1 MKNTLRNVTLIA
13 AIGVMPVVASAVE
26 ENAGYIGVN
35 YFQVETYDRFFG
47 GDRVDTGDLVI
58 RVGGKL
64 TETFTSELRLG
75 MTVLPEEQG
84 NIEYKNDY
92 YIGGMLRMQKA
103 YAGFTP
109 YLGISYT
116 FIKESLTGAG
126 SATLRDFGYA
136 AGADISLGEK
146 LGVNLELWMM
156 TGDPTNDID
165 RKGPSVGVFY
175 KF

>member
-1 MKNTLRNVTLIA
+1 MKNSVRNLMLAVA
-13 AIGVMPVVASAVE
+13 MGGAPVVASAVE
-26 ENAGYIGVN
+26 DSMGYVGVN
-35 YFQVETYDRFFG
+35 YFQVDTYDRFFG

-64 TETFTSELRLG
+64 TEFFTSELRVG
-75 MTVLPEEQG
+75 MTAFPEEQG

-109 YLGISYT
+109 YVGVSYT

-136 AGADISLGEK
+136 AGADINLGEK
-146 LGVNLELWMM
+146 IGLNLEFWMM

>member
-1 MKNTLRNVTLIA
+1 MKNSLRNVMLLA
-13 AIGVMPVVASAVE
+13 AIGATPLVASATE
-26 ENAGYIGVN
+26 EGIGYIGVN
-35 YFQVETYDRFFG
+35 YFQVETDDRFFG
-47 GDRVDTGDLVI
+47 GDSVDTGDLVI

-64 TETFTSELRLG
+64 TETFTSELRVG
-75 MTVLPEEQG
+75 MTAVPEEQG
-84 NIEYKNDY
+84 GIEYKNDY

-136 AGADISLGEK
+136 AGADIRLGEK
-146 LGVNLELWMM
+146 LGVNLEYWVM

-175 KF
+175 RF